1 MNGFVLALALGAL
14 AFVQSFVIHRWGLK
28 GLRYTRRF
36 SRKTAYEGEE
46 AELIEVIRN
55 DRLLF
60 IPWVRAESRLSPYLR
75 FGRQENLSISGER
88 YHKSI
93 FTLSPY
99 QQITRRHRVR
109 LARRGVY
116 DAGNVTLSA
125 GDLLTGG
132 DAVSEMHSPAE
143 IIVYPRL
150 LGENEIAVPFS
161 RLQGEWVIRRR
172 LIPDPFWINGI
183 RAYQRGDS
191 VRDIHWPASARMGEI
206 QVKTHDDTADTR
218 LLVVINVQMSEDQ
231 WGELM
236 EYEQPLIEHAI
247 SLAATVSL
255 KALASGVAVGFAANM
270 PMGEEDAPA
279 LLTPEV
285 YRGRDEELLAAYA
298 RLRIH
303 RCRNFLSFLD
313 DLTAFRGT
321 DILLISAYV
330 SEAVEEKIK
339 ALQMLGNTVTVHLI
353 DKEAA
358 QREG

>member
-1 MNGFVLALALGAL
+1 MNGFVLVLSLAALTY
-14 AFVQSFVIHRWGLK
+14 VQHFIIHRFGLK
-28 GLRYTRRF
+28 GLHYTRRF
-36 SRKTAYEGEE
+36 SRRTAYEGEE

-93 FTLSPY
+93 FTLAPY

-109 LARRGVY
+109 LTRRGVY
-116 DAGNVTLSA
+116 DTGNVTLSA

-132 DAVSEMHSPAE
+132 EAVSELHSPAE

-150 LGENEIAVPFS
+150 LSENEVALPFS

-218 LLVVINVQMSEDQ
+218 LLVLINAQMSEDQ

-270 PMGEEDAPA
+270 PMDETEKPAVLAPEA
-279 LLTPEV
+279 
-285 YRGRDEELLAAYA
+285 YRGRDEELLKAYA
-298 RLRIH
+298 RLRIR

-313 DLTAFRGT
+313 DLCVFRGT
-321 DILLISAYV
+321 DMLLISAYV
-330 SEAVEEKIK
+330 SDAVEERLK
-339 ALQMLGNTVTVHLI
+339 ALEALGNTVTIHLI
-353 DKEAA
+353 EKEAA
-358 QREG
+358 SA

>member
-1 MNGFVLALALGAL
+1 MNGFVLVLALVAL
-14 AFVQSFVIHRWGLK
+14 AFAQNTAVRRFGLK

-36 SRKTAYEGEE
+36 SRRTAFEGED
-46 AELIEVIRN
+46 AEMVEVIRN

-93 FTLSPY
+93 FTLAPF
-99 QQITRRHRVR
+99 QQITRRHKVR
-109 LARRGVY
+109 LAHRGVY

-132 DAVSEMHSPAE
+132 EGVAEMHSPAV
-143 IIVYPRL
+143 ITVYPKL

-218 LLVVINVQMSEDQ
+218 LLTVINVQMSEDQ

-236 EYEQPLIEHAI
+236 EYEQSLIEYAI
-247 SLAATVSL
+247 SLAATVSI
-255 KALASGVAVGFAANM
+255 KALASGIAAGFAANM
-270 PMGEEDAPA
+270 PMGETDTPA
-279 LLTPEV
+279 LLPPDA
-285 YRGRDEELLAAYA
+285 YQGREEELLAAFA
-298 RLRIH
+298 ALRIH

-313 DLTAFRGT
+313 DLTVFHGT
-321 DILLISAYV
+321 DMLLISAYM

-339 ALQMLGNTVTVHLI
+339 ALRTLGNTVTVHLI
-353 DKEAA
+353 EKEAERA
-358 QREG
+358 